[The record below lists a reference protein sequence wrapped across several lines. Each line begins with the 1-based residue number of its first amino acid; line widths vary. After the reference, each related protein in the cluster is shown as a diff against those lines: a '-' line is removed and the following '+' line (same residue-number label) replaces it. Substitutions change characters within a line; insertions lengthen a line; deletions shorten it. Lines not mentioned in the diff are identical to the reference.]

1 MSMINGSHDFPN
13 YLDISRSL
21 CGMHVKSTTAV
32 SCSLTT
38 SSLESLP
45 NDSEKPNQPKRL
57 LFPKCN
63 YGKISVKTACIQY
76 SIKHKSNSLYN
87 EAV

>member
-1 MSMINGSHDFPN
+1 MSLINGSHDFPN
-13 YLDISRSL
+13 YLDTSRSL

-32 SCSLTT
+32 SCSVTT
-38 SSLESLP
+38 LSLESLP

-63 YGKISVKTACIQY
+63 YDKISVKPVRIQFSTQVKWY
-76 SIKHKSNSLYN
+76 
-87 EAV
+87 